1 MSATTTTVDPRT
13 AACGAHN
20 RRWLCQLVYEHSSSH
35 ALARTAHYMSPI
47 VTALLI
53 IIGAWIVNRVLRVVV
68 HHAASRAVKLRPGSS
83 LANRPQRVD
92 TISGAL
98 GSLVSI
104 IVVIVTIFAVLSA
117 FGVDL
122 APILAGAGL
131 LGVILGFG
139 AQNMLRDLIAGG
151 FMVSEDQFDVGD
163 VVDTGVVTG
172 TVESLTLRVT
182 RVRDDEGVV
191 WHVPNGTIARVANL
205 SQREQPSS

>member
-1 MSATTTTVDPRT
+1 MFD
-13 AACGAHN
+13 
-20 RRWLCQLVYEHSSSH
+20 HSSSH
-35 ALARTAHYMSPI
+35 ALARAAHYLSPI

-53 IIGAWIVNRVLRVVV
+53 VVGAWIVNRVLRVLV
-68 HHAASRAVKLRPGSS
+68 HHAAARVVKLRPGSS
-83 LANRPQRVD
+83 LASRPQRVD
-92 TISGAL
+92 TISIAL

-117 FGVDL
+117 FDVDL

-139 AQNMLRDLIAGG
+139 AQNVLRDLIAGG

-163 VVDTGVVTG
+163 VVDTGIVTG

-191 WHVPNGTIARVANL
+191 WHVPNGTITRVANL
-205 SQREQPSS
+205 SQREAPPS

>member
-1 MSATTTTVDPRT
+1 MLTAFVDART
-13 AACGAHN
+13 DACGAPNH
-20 RRWLCQLVYEHSSSH
+20 RRWLCQLVFDHSSSH
-35 ALARTAHYMSPI
+35 ALARTAHYASPF

-53 IIGAWIVNRVLRVVV
+53 VVGAWIVNGVLRV
-68 HHAASRAVKLRPGSS
+68 AVRHVARRMVRLRPGSS

-92 TISGAL
+92 TIASAF
-98 GSLVSI
+98 GSLAS
-104 IVVIVTIFAVLSA
+104 IVVAIVTVFAVLNA
-117 FGVDL
+117 FGVNL

-131 LGVILGFG
+131 AGVILGFG

-182 RVRDDEGVV
+182 RVRDDDGVV
-191 WHVPNGTIARVANL
+191 WHVPNGTILRVANL
-205 SQREQPSS
+205 SQREEPHP